1 MCFFFCSCLRLA
13 ESLLAMCGTAKRD
26 AQLDGLLD
34 SVILPAVR
42 HAAPHVRAPAVRALG
57 LFCLQGWPEAG
68 IFFKMLFFDSHTLVK
83 YCF

>member
-1 MCFFFCSCLRLA
+1 
-13 ESLLAMCGTAKRD
+13 MCGSARRD

-42 HAAPHVRAPAVRALG
+42 HASPHVRAPAVRALG

-68 IFFKMLFFDSHTLVK
+68 SNDTVMRTCRSATTDYL
-83 YCF
+83 